1 MVNKNS
7 ESRAQSS
14 LLEIAETHPILRICA
29 KIWFFILNLCQTGLS
44 YKNMLQITKGLVFL
58 GVILTI
64 VSSVLGCAGDVKYET
79 LEGFTQGTTYRITY
93 SNDVPEIGVGD
104 MVEDVLKKVDF
115 SMSGYNPESTL
126 SKVNRGEDI
135 VVEQIFID
143 VFNRAKEMYGITGGY
158 FDVSAAPLF
167 DIWGF
172 GFTDKSSVT
181 QDLIDSVRQYSGMD
195 KVDIADGRVIKS
207 DPGVKLNFNAIAQG
221 YTSDLIAMAFDSV
234 GIKNYMIEVG
244 GEIFCKGV
252 NRSKNMWSIGIDL
265 PEEGNF
271 IQGAEFAGIIK
282 LSGRGLATSGNYRK
296 FYEENGQKFSHTID
310 PLTGYPARHS
320 LLSATVV
327 AGDAM
332 TADAYGTY
340 LMIIGL
346 DRAIE
351 VVEATQG
358 VDAYLIYWEDDEYKI
373 YKSAG
378 IEVLESR

>member
-7 ESRAQSS
+7 ESRAQSN
-14 LLEIAETHPILRICA
+14 LLEIAETHPIPRICA

-104 MVEDVLKKVDF
+104 LVEGVLKKVDF

-143 VFNRAKEMYGITGGY
+143 VFNRAKEMYDITGGY

-181 QDLIDSVRQYSGMD
+181 QDLIDSVRQYIGMD

-207 DPGVKLNFNAIAQG
+207 DSGVKLNFNAIAQG

-234 GIKNYMIEVG
+234 GIKNYMVEVG

-296 FYEENGQKFSHTID
+296 FYEENGQKYSHTID

>member
-1 MVNKNS
+1 
-7 ESRAQSS
+7 
-14 LLEIAETHPILRICA
+14 
-29 KIWFFILNLCQTGLS
+29 
-44 YKNMLQITKGLVFL
+44 MLQITKGLVFL

>member
-1 MVNKNS
+1 LVNKNS

-44 YKNMLQITKGLVFL
+44 YKNMLQITKRLVFL

-93 SNDVPEIGVGD
+93 SNNVPEIGVGD

-126 SKVNRGEDI
+126 SKVNRGEDV

-143 VFNRAKEMYGITGGY
+143 VFNRAKEMYEITGGY

-172 GFTDKSSVT
+172 GFTDRSSVT
-181 QDLIDSVRQYSGMD
+181 QDMIDSVKQYIGMD
-195 KVDIADGRVIKS
+195 RVNIAAGRVIKS
-207 DPGVKLNFNAIAQG
+207 DPGIKLNFNAIAQG

-234 GIKNYMIEVG
+234 GIKNYLVEVG

-252 NRSKNMWSIGIDL
+252 KASGDKWNIGIDL

-271 IQGAEFAGIIK
+271 IQGAELAGIIK

-296 FYEENGQKFSHTID
+296 FYEENGQKYSHTID

-351 VVEATQG
+351 VVEATPG
-358 VDAYLIYWEDDEYKI
+358 VDAYLIYWEDEEYKI
-373 YKSAG
+373 YRSAG
-378 IEVLESR
+378 VEVLESR

>member
-1 MVNKNS
+1 MK
-7 ESRAQSS
+7 SRLA
-14 LLEIAETHPILRICA
+14 
-29 KIWFFILNLCQTGLS
+29 
-44 YKNMLQITKGLVFL
+44 FL
-58 GVILTI
+58 GVVFTI
-64 VSSVLGCAGDVKYET
+64 VFLAWGCAVDVKYEI
-79 LEGFTQGTTYRITY
+79 LEGFTQGTTYRISY
-93 SNDVPEIGVGD
+93 SNDAPEVLVGNL
-104 MVEDVLKKVDF
+104 VEEVLRKVDS

-126 SKVNRGEDI
+126 SKVNRGEDV

-143 VFNRAKEMYGITGGY
+143 VFRKAKEMYAITGGY

-181 QDLIDSVRQYSGMD
+181 QDMIDSVRQFIGMD
-195 KVDIADGRVIKS
+195 SVDIIDGRVIKS
-207 DPGVKLNFNAIAQG
+207 DPGIKLNFNAIAQG

-252 NRSKNMWSIGIDL
+252 NGSKNMWSIGIDL

-271 IQGAEFAGIIK
+271 IQGAELAGIVK

-296 FYEENGQKFSHTID
+296 FYEENGQKYSHTID
-310 PLTGYPARHS
+310 PLTGYPSRHS

-327 AGDAM
+327 AGNAM

-346 DRAIE
+346 EKAIE
-351 VVEATQG
+351 VVESTPG
-358 VDAYLIYWEDDEYKI
+358 IDAYLIYWEDDEYKI
-373 YKSAG
+373 YKSEE
-378 IEVLESR
+378 IEILDNR

>member
-1 MVNKNS
+1 MNKDS

-44 YKNMLQITKGLVFL
+44 EKNMLQITKKLAFWGAIFPIVFL
-58 GVILTI
+58 GW
-64 VSSVLGCAGDVKYET
+64 GCAGDVKYET

-93 SNDVPEIGVGD
+93 SNDAPEIGVGD
-104 MVEDVLKKVDF
+104 LVEGVLKKVDF

-143 VFNRAKEMYGITGGY
+143 VFNRAKEMYDITEGY

-181 QDLIDSVRQYSGMD
+181 QDLIDSVRQYIGMD

-207 DPGVKLNFNAIAQG
+207 DSGVKLNFNAIAQG

-234 GIKNYMIEVG
+234 GIKNYMVEVG

-296 FYEENGQKFSHTID
+296 FYEENGQKYSHTID

>member
-1 MVNKNS
+1 
-7 ESRAQSS
+7 
-14 LLEIAETHPILRICA
+14 
-29 KIWFFILNLCQTGLS
+29 
-44 YKNMLQITKGLVFL
+44 MLQITKRLVFL

-93 SNDVPEIGVGD
+93 SNNVPEIGVGD

-126 SKVNRGEDI
+126 SKVNRGEDV

-143 VFNRAKEMYGITGGY
+143 VFNRAKEMYEITGGY

-172 GFTDKSSVT
+172 GFTDRSSVT
-181 QDLIDSVRQYSGMD
+181 QDMIDSVKQYIGMD
-195 KVDIADGRVIKS
+195 RVNIAAGRVIKS
-207 DPGVKLNFNAIAQG
+207 DPGIKLNFNAIAQG

-234 GIKNYMIEVG
+234 GIKNYLVEVG

-252 NRSKNMWSIGIDL
+252 KASGDKWNIGIDL

-271 IQGAEFAGIIK
+271 IQGAELAGIIK

-296 FYEENGQKFSHTID
+296 FYEENGQKYSHTID

-351 VVEATQG
+351 VVEATPG
-358 VDAYLIYWEDDEYKI
+358 VDAYLIYWEDEEYKI
-373 YKSAG
+373 YRSAG
-378 IEVLESR
+378 VEVLESR